1 METTRGYV
9 RKVLYFKLR
18 RYPLMNKLECQLGK
32 LLLKNPVT
40 VASGTFGSG
49 KEFKDFYD
57 LSLLGG
63 IMVKGT
69 TPEKRVGNKPQR
81 LVETS
86 GGVINSIGL
95 ANGGIDDFINNILPE
110 AKTYGTEIIVNISG
124 GCVED
129 YGIMARKLDIDGV
142 GAVEVNISCPNVK
155 EGGITFGTDPEMAF
169 DVTRSVK
176 ANTSKP
182 VIMKLSPN
190 VTNIAIMAKAV
201 ESGGADIISMINTLI
216 GMAIDI
222 EKKKPII
229 NNVIGGYSGPP
240 IKPVALRMVYEVYK
254 AVNIPI
260 IGMGGIMN
268 TTDAL
273 EFLMAGASAISVGT
287 GNFVDPYIPI
297 NIIKGL
303 EEYVKINGL
312 ESYKEIIGVVHR

>member
-1 METTRGYV
+1 
-9 RKVLYFKLR
+9 
-18 RYPLMNKLECQLGK
+18 MNKLECQLGK

-69 TPEKRVGNKPQR
+69 TPEKRAGNKPQR

-129 YGIMARKLDIDGV
+129 YGIMARKLDILGV

-155 EGGITFGTDPEMAF
+155 EGGITFGTDPEMAY

-190 VTNIAIMAKAV
+190 VTNIATMAKAV

-254 AVNIPI
+254 AVSIPI

-268 TTDAL
+268 TNDAL

-297 NIIKGL
+297 NIVKGL
-303 EEYVKINGL
+303 EKYVEENGL
-312 ESYKEIIGVVHR
+312 ESYREIIGAVHK

>member
-1 METTRGYV
+1 
-9 RKVLYFKLR
+9 
-18 RYPLMNKLECQLGK
+18 MNKLECQLGK

-69 TPEKRVGNKPQR
+69 TPEKRAGNKPQR
-81 LVETS
+81 LVETN

-129 YGIMARKLDIDGV
+129 YGIMARKLDILGV

-155 EGGITFGTDPEMAF
+155 EGGITFGTDPEMAY

-190 VTNIAIMAKAV
+190 VTNIATMAKAV

-254 AVNIPI
+254 AVSIPI

-268 TTDAL
+268 TNDAL

-297 NIIKGL
+297 NIVKGL
-303 EEYVKINGL
+303 EKYVEENGL
-312 ESYKEIIGVVHR
+312 ESYREIIGAVHK